1 MDVRRARELYRRDPY
16 WPVKYQR
23 KIRRKLGEI
32 IEQALQHGEEGI
44 RIAIDLME
52 GKLTIKQAREK
63 LRELG

>member
-23 KIRRKLGEI
+23 EIRRKLGEI
-32 IEQALQHGEEGI
+32 IEQALQHGEEGE
-44 RIAIDLME
+44 RIVADLLE